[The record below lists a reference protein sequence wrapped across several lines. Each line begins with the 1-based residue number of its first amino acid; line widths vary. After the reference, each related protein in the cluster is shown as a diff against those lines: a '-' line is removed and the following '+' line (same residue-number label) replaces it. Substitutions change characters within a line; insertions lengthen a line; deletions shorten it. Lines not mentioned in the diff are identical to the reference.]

1 MKPGLASRIATAI
14 RTQGLEGPVIV
25 NIIGLAVA
33 YSAPTPKN
41 ISDSVVDFWIR
52 NVAPNA
58 NAVISE
64 IAEHL
69 VFNPQL
75 AVAVAKEAYVSR
87 VRAFFTPT
95 AGGAVAVAEWDPLT
109 KQAFQQTHTAI
120 AEHFGLIIPTDTGV
134 E

>member
-1 MKPGLASRIATAI
+1 MTPGTASRIATAI

-33 YSAPTPKN
+33 YSAPTPKSAN
-41 ISDSVVDFWIR
+41 DSVVDFWIR
-52 NVAPNA
+52 NIASNV

-75 AVAVAKEAYVSR
+75 AAAVAKEAYVAR

-95 AGGAVAVAEWDPLT
+95 AGGVIAVAEWDALT

-120 AEHFGLIIPTDTGV
+120 AEHFGVIVPANTGV